1 MKDKMA
7 IWVWFCDAPHG
18 GYLFHGNPHP
28 LQNLP
33 PYHLGDIENMIY
45 GERIV
50 CQQTRRVLEMDA
62 DIIWWNNRFPQF
74 KVKPKNIMVYTK
86 TIYRQQAKG
95 KDKK

>member
-1 MKDKMA
+1 MKDKIS

-18 GYLFHGNPHP
+18 GYLFHGNPNP
-28 LQNLP
+28 LQP

-50 CQQTRRVLEMDA
+50 FQQTRRVLEMDT
-62 DIIWWNNRFPQF
+62 DIIWWNDMYPQF
-74 KVKPKNIMVYTK
+74 KVKPRNIMVYTK
-86 TIYRQQAKG
+86 PIYRQQANG